1 MQAIMLVIKFIPVLI
16 ELMRG
21 LEQAFPN
28 SGWGPF
34 RLGLLKAIFG
44 RLKDIVADGK
54 VTMSDVM
61 PLVEGIIEDI
71 AEAMNKK
78 PEAWVVE
85 SDVPPLAPE
94 PVKTKAKGEK

>member
-21 LEQAFPN
+21 LEQAFPQ

-78 PEAWVVE
+78 PEAWAAGPTI
-85 SDVPPLAPE
+85 DVPLVIE
-94 PVKTKAKGEK
+94 PKPKAKGKE